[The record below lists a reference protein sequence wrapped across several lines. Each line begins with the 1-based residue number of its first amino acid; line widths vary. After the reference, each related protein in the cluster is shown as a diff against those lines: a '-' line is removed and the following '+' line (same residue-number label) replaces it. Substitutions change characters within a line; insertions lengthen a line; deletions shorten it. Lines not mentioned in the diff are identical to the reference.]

1 MPGADDSKP
10 FAVNLDDDGLFKS
23 MVLPD
28 APKREQNVMKSWA
41 AMLQVNRKKIRAGE
55 KAFVSEEV
63 SCPDISFLLTELCKN
78 TSAKFRGIALKM
90 FRCPPPPP
98 KKKCIVAQYFSQPV
112 PKPGRDVF
120 TLICTAFFIHSV
132 AWF

>member
-63 SCPDISFLLTELCKN
+63 SCPEIIYFYIQRFLSTLSHGFEDENLGSSPGWWAATVA
-78 TSAKFRGIALKM
+78 TY
-90 FRCPPPPP
+90 CPSRPGEHP
-98 KKKCIVAQYFSQPV
+98 KSSSS
-112 PKPGRDVF
+112 KPHDR
-120 TLICTAFFIHSV
+120 
-132 AWF
+132 

>member
-1 MPGADDSKP
+1 MPGADNAKP

-28 APKREQNVMKSWA
+28 APKREQNIMRAWA

-63 SCPDISFLLTELCKN
+63 SCQFL
-78 TSAKFRGIALKM
+78 
-90 FRCPPPPP
+90 
-98 KKKCIVAQYFSQPV
+98 QYFPHLTKS
-112 PKPGRDVF
+112 GN
-120 TLICTAFFIHSV
+120 
-132 AWF
+132 